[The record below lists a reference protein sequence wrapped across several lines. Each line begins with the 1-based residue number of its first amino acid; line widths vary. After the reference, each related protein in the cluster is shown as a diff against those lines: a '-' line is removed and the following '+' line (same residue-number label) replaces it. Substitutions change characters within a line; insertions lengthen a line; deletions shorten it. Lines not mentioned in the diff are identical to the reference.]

1 MIALNVNW
9 LRKLKMSNYK
19 WTHIINSADKKIVI
33 FDKLGSPIDEGLK
46 LNAFRGDIFK
56 SYRGLLKRVV
66 IDKVEEIGAEPIFCN
81 DKILVGDKILFNRLW
96 IEKGVYKIGHFLR
109 EDREFLKFQVF
120 TIKYGINTDYL
131 T

>member
-1 MIALNVNW
+1 M
-9 LRKLKMSNYK
+9 
-19 WTHIINSADKKIVI
+19 
-33 FDKLGSPIDEGLK
+33 
-46 LNAFRGDIFK
+46 
-56 SYRGLLKRVV
+56 

-81 DKILVGDKILFNRLW
+81 DKILVGDKILFHKSW